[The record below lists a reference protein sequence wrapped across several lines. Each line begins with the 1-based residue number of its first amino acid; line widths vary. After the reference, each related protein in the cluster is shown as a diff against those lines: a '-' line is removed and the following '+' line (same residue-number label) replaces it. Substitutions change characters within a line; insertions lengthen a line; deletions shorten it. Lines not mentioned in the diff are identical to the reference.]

1 LTLQGHRS
9 EAAAAWDKLQVEE
22 VDRQKVETEH
32 YEEIGAQKPQRSEN
46 SIAAAGDREKASRPR
61 QNHSQGKM
69 FDLFS
74 ADVRA
79 RTFLAVFIMGMQQL
93 SGIDG
98 VLYVSELI
106 LLETSFNL
114 QLSVRFKFFS

>member
-1 LTLQGHRS
+1 
-9 EAAAAWDKLQVEE
+9 
-22 VDRQKVETEH
+22 
-32 YEEIGAQKPQRSEN
+32 
-46 SIAAAGDREKASRPR
+46 
-61 QNHSQGKM
+61 
-69 FDLFS
+69 
-74 ADVRA
+74 VRA